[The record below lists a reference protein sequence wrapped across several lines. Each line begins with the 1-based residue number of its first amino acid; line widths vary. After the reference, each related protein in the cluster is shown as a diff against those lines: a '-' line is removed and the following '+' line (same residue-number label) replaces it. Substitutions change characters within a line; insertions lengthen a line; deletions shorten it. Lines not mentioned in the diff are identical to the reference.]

1 MPKAKDNHQYYNS
14 DFYHVKNCCWMINQ
28 SDFEINKVSNFIFNI
43 FNDYEIFC
51 KKIHNLEKTNKKNNW
66 NTINKRIIEI
76 INEN

>member
-1 MPKAKDNHQYYNS
+1 
-14 DFYHVKNCCWMINQ
+14 MINQ
-28 SDFEINKVSNFIFNI
+28 SDFEINKVSNFILNI